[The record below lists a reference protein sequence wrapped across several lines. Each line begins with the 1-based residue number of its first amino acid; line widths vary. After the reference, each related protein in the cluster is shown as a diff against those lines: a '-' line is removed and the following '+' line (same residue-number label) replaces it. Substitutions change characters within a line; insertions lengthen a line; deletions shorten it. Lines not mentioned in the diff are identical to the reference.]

1 MSEIELKAVIFDL
14 DGVVVD
20 SESTYDQV
28 FNSWMWQQ
36 GFDYALQ
43 DKINAALVPG
53 LTWADVFTTVNQIAK
68 TKLNVKGAQDQI
80 TKMVV
85 QHILDVGI
93 PLKEGARDALTV
105 LSERYMIGLASS
117 SPAKVV
123 ERALRHHAL
132 FETFKHITTIEDVT
146 HGKPNPEPYQKTMAA
161 LGVLPEETI
170 VIEDSL
176 AGAKA
181 GAAAGAFVYAL
192 PDHRFRDEQFVTIAK
207 VVHSFPEILADLL

>member
-14 DGVVVD
+14 DGVVID

-28 FNSWMWQQ
+28 FNNWMWQQ
-36 GFDYALQ
+36 GFNYALQ
-43 DKINAALVPG
+43 DKINAAVIRG
-53 LTWADVFTTVNQIAK
+53 YTWEHVFTQVNKITGK
-68 TKLNVKGAQDQI
+68 KLNVKGAQDQI
-80 TKMVV
+80 TKMIV
-85 QHILDVGI
+85 QQILDVGV
-93 PLKEGARDALTV
+93 PLMEGAREAIAALEQRYV
-105 LSERYMIGLASS
+105 LGLASS

-123 ERALRHHAL
+123 ERSLRHHGL
-132 FETFKHITTIEDVT
+132 FEVFKHITTIEDVT

-176 AGAKA
+176 GGAQA
-181 GAAAGAFVYAL
+181 GAAAGAFVYAM
-192 PDHRFRDEQFVTIAK
+192 PDKHFRDEEFVTVAK